1 MPRVVFET
9 RRGDSGCPGSFLRQG
24 GETLDAQG
32 RFWDGGRIFLDAQ
45 VRFWDKEVETSGCPG
60 QSRF

>member
-1 MPRVVFET
+1 MPRV
-9 RRGDSGCPGSFLRQG
+9 DSVTGRERP
-24 GETLDAQG
+24 LDAQG

-45 VRFWDKEVETSGCPG
+45 VHFWDKEVETSGCPG